1 MVHFWKIN
9 VINKI
14 RLNYYKTRV
23 NAARNLSGLHFEI
36 IRLYKLHLHYI
47 KWSET
52 RHGVWMCCAFKKTH
66 YRRQPARGRVAS
78 LKARAATAV
87 LFQIIPASIQMKSR
101 LSPLQ
106 FRNEKIR
113 LKSCFTALA
122 LSRNSF
128 ELVARGT
135 FRLIT
140 VCGSVLMRHT
150 NDKEHFLFSL

>member
-1 MVHFWKIN
+1 
-9 VINKI
+9 
-14 RLNYYKTRV
+14 
-23 NAARNLSGLHFEI
+23 
-36 IRLYKLHLHYI
+36 
-47 KWSET
+47 
-52 RHGVWMCCAFKKTH
+52 MCCAFKKTH

-101 LSPLQ
+101 LNPLQ

-128 ELVARGT
+128 ELMGGA
-135 FRLIT
+135 FRLVT
-140 VCGSVLMRHT
+140 LCLAVLTRQTT
-150 NDKEHFLFSL
+150 NKPSCIYLFDVNKE